1 MSDSFAFASS
11 STASFKLSLILPRT
25 PLAPSLL
32 RAAWSTSSTCA
43 KPAAAPMLLPL
54 ARCGAALMNFSGNAF
69 RLALSSV
76 FAVSFSLSSFH
87 FLMLKYAT
95 TMVKTTVKNQN
106 TFSVVCRFSLLKFM
120 VHNTKPAKGP
130 PPRSSSAVG
139 SSLRLSKSRPTAS
152 TARDTW
158 PKPSKMP
165 ASVESA
171 RLCERN
177 LGPCEARSR
186 DDKPARGRAPEK
198 ARGVKATPTSA
209 RLVVSS
215 AAPRPL
221 RRPGAICCLAHTCC
235 APGLVRAHASTRLHA
250 CDGPPTATAR
260 VEQIETV
267 CIMSRGR
274 T

>member
-1 MSDSFAFASS
+1 MSDSFAFSS
-11 STASFKLSLILPRT
+11 SSAASFKLSLILPRT

-32 RAAWSTSSTCA
+32 RAAWSPSSSCE
-43 KPAAAPMLLPL
+43 KPAAAPTLLPR

-76 FAVSFSLSSFH
+76 AAVSFSLSSFH

-106 TFSVVCRFSLLKFM
+106 TFSVICRFSLLKVM
-120 VHNTKPAKGP
+120 VHNTKLAKGP

-158 PKPSKMP
+158 PKASKIP

-171 RLCERN
+171 CLCESN
-177 LGPCEARSR
+177 LGPCEAPSAATRR
-186 DDKPARGRAPEK
+186 DDRPARVRAPAK

-209 RLVVSS
+209 RLVASS

-221 RRPGAICCLAHTCC
+221 RRPGAICF
-235 APGLVRAHASTRLHA
+235 LVRAR
-250 CDGPPTATAR
+250 DGPPR
-260 VEQIETV
+260 P
-267 CIMSRGR
+267 RGWNKSKR
-274 T
+274 SAA